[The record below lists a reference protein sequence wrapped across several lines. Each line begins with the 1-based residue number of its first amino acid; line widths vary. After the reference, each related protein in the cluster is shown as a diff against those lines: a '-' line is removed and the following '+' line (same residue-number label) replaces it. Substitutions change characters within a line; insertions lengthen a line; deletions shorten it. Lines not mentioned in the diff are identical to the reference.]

1 MASTNDV
8 WSDFDVSFF
17 SPLATLHALIESP
30 KTIRHNIKQNT
41 VDKLKQI
48 LSGLNEQCG
57 TNFSK
62 SGKKQEIIDRIV
74 VTLDHW
80 RTGTMTEKWIKA
92 KAVFAQVRYSG
103 M

>member
-1 MASTNDV
+1 
-8 WSDFDVSFF
+8 
-17 SPLATLHALIESP
+17 LTLIPFIRCHSARTRSHP
-30 KTIRHNIKQNT
+30 VQTIRHNIKQNT

-48 LSGLNEQCG
+48 LSGFNSECG

-74 VTLDHW
+74 RTLDIW
-80 RTGTMTEKWIKA
+80 RSTTMTEKWIKA
-92 KAVFAQVRYSG
+92 KAVVTQVRYSG